1 MTNNT
6 VVGPIILSYA
16 VNDSLAS
23 ELKLFL
29 HFSSKWII
37 LSEIYFKTEKVN
49 QPVLEN
55 REEIN
60 KLIEAKSFD
69 KELSDNIRQD
79 MPLDDSQ
86 IIDEDS
92 MNHLERKPILH
103 RQNSDFKQTYIGIGI
118 GILGMAVILLV
129 VIIYLVLRKNRHQI
143 FSKHS
148 IFKSPLTNKAS
159 DLTMRDARLRLSPL
173 IYNMNTSRGTYGHDE
188 DSETEEASIYHEP
201 CRLPFARQDPKNII
215 KNKSCGT
222 LCDYE
227 NYHKQ
232 DLRFSNNFGSTP
244 LFNLPTVD
252 PPPRV
257 PPISHSFTTNFK
269 DSYPYG
275 YSTPVQT
282 GTQKTLSDS
291 EVSENFYAASDIF
304 HLKQESSN
312 TNNWGT
318 YIPPHFSRPD
328 INHY

>member
-1 MTNNT
+1 MKGASGAYSEQEEVVSEDMINNT

-55 REEIN
+55 RDEIN
-60 KLIEAKSFD
+60 KLSEAKSFD

-92 MNHLERKPILH
+92 MNHLERKPIIH

-148 IFKSPLTNKAS
+148 SKFKVFFLLHCN
-159 DLTMRDARLRLSPL
+159 
-173 IYNMNTSRGTYGHDE
+173 
-188 DSETEEASIYHEP
+188 
-201 CRLPFARQDPKNII
+201 
-215 KNKSCGT
+215 
-222 LCDYE
+222 
-227 NYHKQ
+227 
-232 DLRFSNNFGSTP
+232 FSHMFQFSK
-244 LFNLPTVD
+244 
-252 PPPRV
+252 V
-257 PPISHSFTTNFK
+257 P
-269 DSYPYG
+269 
-275 YSTPVQT
+275 
-282 GTQKTLSDS
+282 
-291 EVSENFYAASDIF
+291 
-304 HLKQESSN
+304 
-312 TNNWGT
+312 
-318 YIPPHFSRPD
+318 
-328 INHY
+328 